1 MTLLIGNVVIVISI
15 RYAYYKKGSVTMIW
29 TPITGTKGEN
39 FYMSKDEKYY
49 ISRPVFSRKGWELSR
64 RNVIDGVVV
73 YTFIKAFSSLKAA
86 KNYVA
91 NTLHSDNY
99 NW

>member
-1 MTLLIGNVVIVISI
+1 MSNIILTDSHNVVRWKPV
-15 RYAYYKKGSVTMIW
+15 
-29 TPITGTKGEN
+29 TGTKGEN

-49 ISRPVFSRKGWELSR
+49 ISRPVFSRKGWELSKR
-64 RNVIDGVVV
+64 SVIDGVVV

-91 NTLHSDNY
+91 NPFIPITTTDNKTICF
-99 NW
+99 NLKGV

>member
-1 MTLLIGNVVIVISI
+1 MSNIILADSHNIVLW
-15 RYAYYKKGSVTMIW
+15 KPV
-29 TPITGTKGEN
+29 TGTKGEN

-64 RNVIDGVVV
+64 RSVIDGVVV

-91 NTLHSDNY
+91 NTLYFDNY